1 MKDPPH
7 ATNKAVKGH
16 KASVSTAS
24 ATAKESLLVEGIEN
38 IGVKEKVDIPDD
50 GRPLLV
56 SLKSVCLNLF
66 PVRWS
71 FARSGYLSLS
81 RSMNTNSHNQSG

>member
-1 MKDPPH
+1 MSTTTRIGMKDPPH
-7 ATNKAVKGH
+7 TAGKAGKGH

-38 IGVKEKVDIPDD
+38 IGAKERVDIPDD

-56 SLKSVCLNLF
+56 SVPQGFNFWCSW
-66 PVRWS
+66 R
-71 FARSGYLSLS
+71 AD
-81 RSMNTNSHNQSG
+81 